1 MVKFYFN
8 SFKKIVFLWNYDFP
22 EIVLIKVMKLS
33 SCRYID
39 SIIWSKFAQN
49 NHMKNTYFVCLMF
62 LFSGISHLSHSQ
74 EVQFSAELPEVR
86 EEFVGA
92 TEDKMIYSNPII
104 NAINGKVS
112 VEYITVNTKKPEEKK
127 KTTKLKV
134 EFDEAGGSIKRLL
147 VQGNFIYE
155 FYETTGSIA
164 VVKRSLETLEQEG
177 SVLELKDYTFKYA
190 KCDDGGLYLCSK
202 TKLYRIDLNLKL
214 VWTRDYD
221 MFNDV
226 NVRLTSIEIDDNLN
240 VLMTVAVDEKVK
252 TTFFGST
259 PPAKSSLLFIITNL
273 EGEEPKVIS
282 PEIPESLTVQAAR
295 FNYNDETK
303 KLSAL
308 FITAKEV
315 GANPGFAKGFA
326 YTFLKWDDEGSVV
339 NHEKHDFV
347 FNDFMDEDMK
357 KNIPAIGVKP
367 EKCDF
372 DRWMRYPDFSNIRFL
387 ENGNALFVATSLG
400 KFIGE
405 MENSKVL
412 FLLSPDGK
420 LLWQKMLPYSSNGL
434 YLNTDFFIS
443 GNHLH
448 FLTQDFVKSFESGS
462 YQYAII
468 NSPATGKTVGL
479 SERVFDLENG
489 NELSNR
495 FIANPSEKF
504 MPTKVIYNR
513 EGKAIVRYS
522 FTARN
527 LERFLTIPY

>member
-1 MVKFYFN
+1 
-8 SFKKIVFLWNYDFP
+8 
-22 EIVLIKVMKLS
+22 
-33 SCRYID
+33 
-39 SIIWSKFAQN
+39 
-49 NHMKNTYFVCLMF
+49 MKNAYFICLMF
-62 LFSGISHLSHSQ
+62 FFSGIAHLSHAQ

-86 EEFVGA
+86 EEFVGS
-92 TEDKMIYSNPII
+92 TEDKMIYSKPNI
-104 NAINGKVS
+104 NGITGKVS
-112 VEYITVNTKKPEEKK
+112 VEYIAVNTKNPEEKK
-127 KTTKLKV
+127 KTTKPKV
-134 EFDEAGGSIKRLL
+134 EFSEAGGSIQRLL

-164 VVKRSLETLEQEG
+164 VVKRSLETLEQSG

-190 KCDDGGLYLCSK
+190 KCDEGGMYLFSK
-202 TKLYRIDLNLKL
+202 TKLYRIDLDLNL
-214 VWTRDYD
+214 VWKRDYE
-221 MFNDV
+221 MFSDV

-240 VLMTVAVDEKVK
+240 VLMTVAVDEQVK
-252 TTFFGST
+252 TKFFGST
-259 PPAKSSLLFIITNL
+259 PPAKSSLLFIITNPD
-273 EGEEPKVIS
+273 GEEPKVIS

-295 FNYNDETK
+295 FNYNAKTSQ
-303 KLSAL
+303 LSGL

-326 YTFLKWDDEGSVV
+326 YTFLKWDDEGSIV

-357 KNIPAIGVKP
+357 KNIPVMGVKP

-372 DRWMRYPDFSNIRFL
+372 DTWMRYPAFSNIRFL

-400 KFIGE
+400 KYVGE
-405 MENSKVL
+405 MENSKVM

-420 LLWQKMLPYSSNGL
+420 LIWQKMLPYSSNAL
-434 YLNTDFFIS
+434 YLNADFFVS
-443 GNHLH
+443 DNQLH
-448 FLTQDFVKSFESGS
+448 FLIQDFVKSFESGS
-462 YQYAII
+462 YKYAII
-468 NSPATGKTVGL
+468 NSPASGKTVCL

-504 MPTKVIYNR
+504 MPTKVIYNKD
-513 EGKAIVRYS
+513 GKAIVRYS

-527 LERFLTIPY
+527 LERFLTINF

>member
-1 MVKFYFN
+1 
-8 SFKKIVFLWNYDFP
+8 
-22 EIVLIKVMKLS
+22 
-33 SCRYID
+33 
-39 SIIWSKFAQN
+39 
-49 NHMKNTYFVCLMF
+49 MKNAYFVCLMLF
-62 LFSGISHLSHSQ
+62 FSGIAHLSHSQ
-74 EVQFSAELPEVR
+74 ELQFSAELPEVR
-86 EEFVGA
+86 EEFVGS
-92 TEDKMIYSNPII
+92 TEDRMIYSNPVVNGIT
-104 NAINGKVS
+104 GKVS
-112 VEYITVNTKKPEEKK
+112 VEYISVNTKNPEEKK
-127 KTTKLKV
+127 KTTKIKA
-134 EFDEAGGSIKRLL
+134 EFSEAGGSIKRLL
-147 VQGNFIYE
+147 VQGKFIYE

-164 VVKRSLETLEQEG
+164 IVKRSLETLEQDG
-177 SVLELKDYTFKYA
+177 SILELKDYSFKYA
-190 KCDDGGLYLCSK
+190 KCDEGGMYLCSQ
-202 TKLYRIDLNLKL
+202 TKLYRIDLELNL
-214 VWTRDYD
+214 VWKRDYE
-221 MFNDV
+221 MFSDV

-240 VLMTVAVDEKVK
+240 VLMTVAVDEQVK
-252 TTFFGST
+252 TKFFGST

-273 EGEEPKVIS
+273 AGEEPKVIS

-295 FNYNDETK
+295 FNYNAK
-303 KLSAL
+303 ANKLSAL

-339 NHEKHDFV
+339 NNEKHDFV

-357 KNIPAIGVKP
+357 KNIPVMGVKP

-372 DRWMRYPDFSNIRFL
+372 DKWLRYPDFSNIRFL

-400 KFIGE
+400 KYVGE
-405 MENSKVL
+405 MENSKVM

-420 LLWQKMLPYSSNGL
+420 LLWQKMLPYSSNTL
-434 YLNTDFFIS
+434 YLNADFFVS
-443 GNHLH
+443 DNQLH
-448 FLTQDFVKSFESGS
+448 FLIQDFVKSFESGS
-462 YQYAII
+462 YKYMII
-468 NSPATGKTVGL
+468 NSPASGKTVCL

-522 FTARN
+522 FTAKN

>member
-1 MVKFYFN
+1 M
-8 SFKKIVFLWNYDFP
+8 LEMTYDRISL
-22 EIVLIKVMKLS
+22 IVLKVGN
-33 SCRYID
+33 YQPEDIID
-39 SIIWSKFAQN
+39 SKIWSKFAQIHN
-49 NHMKNTYFVCLMF
+49 MKNAYFTCLVV
-62 LFSGISHLSHSQ
+62 LFSGITHLSYSQ
-74 EVQFSAELPEVR
+74 EIQFSAELPEVR

-92 TEDKMIYSNPII
+92 TEDKMIYSNPVVNGIT
-104 NAINGKVS
+104 GKVS
-112 VEYITVNTKKPEEKK
+112 VEYIAVNTKNPDEKK
-127 KTTKLKV
+127 KTTKPKV
-134 EFDEAGGSIKRLL
+134 EFNETGGSIKRLL
-147 VQGNFIYE
+147 VQRNFIYE

-164 VVKRSLETLEQEG
+164 VVKRSLETLEQAG

-190 KCDDGGLYLCSK
+190 KCDEGGLYLCSN
-202 TKLYRIDLNLKL
+202 TKLYRIDLDLKL
-214 VWTRDYD
+214 VWTRDYE

-259 PPAKSSLLFIITNL
+259 PPAKSALLFIITNL

-315 GANPGFAKGFA
+315 GANPGFAKGLA

-372 DRWMRYPDFSNIRFL
+372 ERWMRYPDFSNIRFL

-400 KFIGE
+400 KYIGE

-420 LLWQKMLPYSSNGL
+420 LLWQKMLPYSSNAL
-434 YLNTDFFIS
+434 YLNADFFVS
-443 GNHLH
+443 DNHLH
-448 FLTQDFVKSFESGS
+448 FLIQDFVKSFESGS

-468 NSPATGKTVGL
+468 NSPATGKTVCL

-504 MPTKVIYNR
+504 MPTKVIYNQ

-522 FTARN
+522 FTTRN